1 MSISEG
7 ETIRKD
13 TTRTNRTENPNPS
26 LLSIRAVL
34 PHVAGQTAEALVKM
48 STGAAEN
55 ILQLLR
61 GERPAFVVNPEA
73 WDHPRWRE
81 GNAGENSLA

>member
-1 MSISEG
+1 L
-7 ETIRKD
+7 
-13 TTRTNRTENPNPS
+13 EN
-26 LLSIRAVL
+26 VL
-34 PHVAGQTAEALVKM
+34 CSPHVAGQTAEALVKM
-48 STGAAEN
+48 SLGAAEN

-81 GNAGENSLA
+81 GNGGENALA